1 MEALRAKALNI
12 QLTASTS
19 RLAATGVTNAVA
31 MELIML
37 IMVSVSKPWLALR
50 ELENISPTAVISVS
64 MESMLF
70 AR

>member
-19 RLAATGVTNAVA
+19 RLAATGVTNAMA
-31 MELIML
+31 LIML
-37 IMVSVSKPWLALR
+37 IMVSVTKPWLALR
-50 ELENISPTAVISVS
+50 ELENMSPTAVISVS